1 MSTAHDP
8 TLLGALETGY
18 EQGHIDAITE
28 VRAKLIAAGL
38 DLDSVDLEGDYAN
51 PFTKLFDDRRAYV
64 REQVTDTFGSIT
76 NEDGDDLFDCAD
88 AIDTILDAHADW
100 LAGQRVPQSVPAD
113 TRELLTTAHA
123 VSRELR
129 GDGPPPHTDEPAD
142 VIDALAAALT
152 AALGGE
158 Q

>member
-51 PFTKLFDDRRAYV
+51 PFTKLFDGRREYVEQQV
-64 REQVTDTFGSIT
+64 REAFTVVD
-76 NEDGDDLFDCAD
+76 EDGEDVFEQTDFID
-88 AIDTILDAHADW
+88 AILDAHADW